1 MRFAAP
7 KKEEGSKK
15 RGMKRRMKIRKKF
28 QAVGTLEVLCI
39 ESNPL

>member
-15 RGMKRRMKIRKKF
+15 RGMKRRMKNQKNTP
-28 QAVGTLEVLCI
+28 VLGTIEVLCI
-39 ESNPL
+39 ESYPL